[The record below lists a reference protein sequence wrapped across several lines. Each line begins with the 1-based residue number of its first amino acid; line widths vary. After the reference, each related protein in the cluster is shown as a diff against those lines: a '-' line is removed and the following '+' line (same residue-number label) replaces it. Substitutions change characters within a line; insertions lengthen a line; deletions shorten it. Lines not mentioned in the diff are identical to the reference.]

1 VRNGR
6 PRLPKSM
13 HVLHGN
19 PGGRKLDDIEEP
31 VPRGP
36 LGDPPSW
43 LGDDAREV
51 WTSLQDVMPL
61 AIVTAADLPTM
72 SAYCSAVALHRR
84 AVVELRATG
93 GAVIRNH
100 DGDLVKNPW
109 LFVQDRQAT
118 LILRLASER
127 ALSPASRAAMASRLA
142 IAGGSAPRRSNSL
155 DDYLAEKP
163 DKLAN

>member
-1 VRNGR
+1 MRNGR
-6 PRLPKSM
+6 PPIPKSL

-19 PGGRKLDDIEEP
+19 PGGRKLDHVEEP

-72 SAYCSAVALHRR
+72 SAYCTSVALHRR

-118 LILRLASER
+118 LILRLAGEL
-127 ALSPASRAAMASRLA
+127 ALSPAARASMASRLA
-142 IAGGSAPRRSNSL
+142 TSGGAAPRRSNSL
-155 DDYLAEKP
+155 DAYLAGKP
-163 DKLAN
+163 DELEN